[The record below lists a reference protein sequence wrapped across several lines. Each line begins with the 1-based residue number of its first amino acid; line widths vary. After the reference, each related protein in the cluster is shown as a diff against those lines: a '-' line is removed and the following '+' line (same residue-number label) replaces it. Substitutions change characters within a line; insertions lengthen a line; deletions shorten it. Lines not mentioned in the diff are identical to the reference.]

1 MYLTKK
7 ERKKLRKAARA
18 EREREKRD
26 KLLLGLVPASELEP
40 KFKLSNFM
48 KILGNQA
55 IADPSKI
62 EMKVLEQMQKRIL
75 NHQMRNLAR
84 ALTPAQRAEK
94 KKRKL
99 QEDVSKGVTVA
110 IFLVNDFA
118 CLKYRFKVDVNAQ
131 QLFLTGFG
139 KS

>member
-62 EMKVLEQMQKRIL
+62 EMKVIEQMQKRIL